1 MKVVISTA
9 PEVLFVFP
17 VTVEHQNLAA
27 VQSAKCESL
36 VYQCCSV
43 ISVISACVTVNRCT
57 FGLHQ
62 IFLER
67 LLTTQ
72 I

>member
-1 MKVVISTA
+1 MKVVVSTA

-27 VQSAKCESL
+27 VQSKECESL
-36 VYQCCSV
+36 AHQCRSV
-43 ISVISACVTVNRCT
+43 ISVISACITVNRCT

-62 IFLER
+62 IF
-67 LLTTQ
+67 
-72 I
+72 